1 MLNFKSFQSVSL
13 IGRLGADAQLSKTK
27 SGTPMLSLSVATSE
41 SVKNAEG
48 HYDQK
53 TVWHKPIFFGARAEK
68 VAPTLEKGTLL
79 AIQAHLSYREA
90 TLEGGKKVNLTSIIV
105 DDFQILSSPKS
116 DAAASGHSKAPA
128 AKKAPASAPYDDATG
143 DYDDMAF

>member
-27 SGTPMLSLSVATSE
+27 SGTPMLSMSVATSE

-68 VAPTLEKGTLL
+68 VASTLVKGTLL
-79 AIQAHLSYREA
+79 SIQAHLSYRK
-90 TLEGGKKVNLTSIIV
+90 EGESDV
-105 DDFQILSSPKS
+105 DHRRRFPDSFFAEERCGGFRPQQSSGSEESSCVGPL
-116 DAAASGHSKAPA
+116 
-128 AKKAPASAPYDDATG
+128 
-143 DYDDMAF
+143 

>member
-1 MLNFKSFQSVSL
+1 MMNFKSFQSVTL
-13 IGRLGADAQLSKTK
+13 IGRLGADAQLLKTK

-53 TVWHKPIFFGARAEK
+53 TVWHKPILFGARAEK
-68 VAPTLEKGTLL
+68 VASALVKGTLL
-79 AIQAHLSYREA
+79 ALQAHLSYREVA
-90 TLEGGKKVNLTSIIV
+90 LEGGKKANLTSIIV

-116 DAAASGHSKAPA
+116 DAAASGHSNAPTT
-128 AKKAPASAPYDDATG
+128 KKAPASAPYDDVPED
-143 DYDDMAF
+143 DYAF

>member
-53 TVWHKPIFFGARAEK
+53 TVWHKPVFFGARAEK
-68 VAPTLEKGTLL
+68 VASTLVKGTLL
-79 AIQAHLSYREA
+79 SIQAHLSYREV
-90 TLEGGKKVNLTSIIV
+90 TLEGGKKANLTSIIV

-128 AKKAPASAPYDDATG
+128 AKKAPASAPYDNATG